1 MMKKIV
7 LIVLS
12 LLFPALAFASSP
24 SGTGLSF
31 APPPSDVSVIFLG
44 NIFGIVDGVL
54 HGTGSQIMGQ
64 MFGVFNSAVLALGG
78 IIIMYTLLVSTMNT
92 AHEGQMLGQKWS
104 SIWVPLRSTLGLAL
118 LIPKATGYCLMQ
130 VFVMWIV
137 VQGVGAADKVWGAA
151 LSYLNRGGVIVQTNM
166 TPFTLTSSAST
177 TVAQGASTILAGQVC
192 MLGLQTVLQ
201 NQQKQFQ
208 NSKQS
213 DSGPCAGSPS
223 QTMQDF
229 CNSQIPDFLSTVNAT
244 TVQSLNTN
252 NTTQNYSVPMPNFS
266 GGPFA
271 ILNGI
276 CGKITWAPLN
286 TSSINSINTLSQSDI
301 QTVQLSRAAAVQQM
315 YLDLATVAQ
324 IMVNNDPQLNP
335 PTMGTQGNPTTATEP
350 FGIPLLNTGG
360 PCTTVS
366 TNCTSWGAPTTATSA
381 LFSGTEFLGAISDY
395 NGIMLPT
402 LNLMQQAGNAQNA
415 SNLRAFIQQ
424 ANSQGWIMAGSYFF
438 NLAMLNASAINNANL
453 TDTNTGLDGSSF
465 DPSQPTSAFGSNGNI
480 GCSGNYA
487 NLCTW
492 LTGGIPNTTIIQ
504 QASNSVGNIITL
516 INGSGLMPTITP
528 PNFSPTSTQAIPIPG
543 ANTVFG
549 FANNSSMVNLPG
561 QPGLTPPQFAM
572 KFNIDINLGQ
582 FQLQSQD
589 FPCGSV
595 KILFF
600 SFCLGSLLGNIFY
613 NLIIKNLFNFFL
625 SMVAPIINAVIMSFL
640 AAPLLGIAQIFQQG
654 VAIIQQPTVNPVVA
668 LANMG
673 VNYINF
679 ANDLWVLLIGLSV
692 TTVMIPLFGIFIFP
706 LIALAM
712 PLLLSWMGVMV
723 GIGFIT
729 AYYIPFLPY
738 MIFTFGSIA
747 WLMAV
752 IEAMVAAPIV
762 ALGVTHPEGHEA
774 FGKGEQA
781 IMIILNVFLRP
792 AMMIIGYIAA
802 IALSYVSVWI
812 INAGFANAAA
822 FIQGTASGTQWNYS
836 AQNNLQSPSNWWQ
849 DTKSAGQGV
858 ANSVPTSGNN
868 WTGGTTSTGGAAG
881 QSAAQAAAQAAANNF
896 SSMNTGYSGWAGI
909 YGFFFA
915 VLIYTTMYLIVVQKA
930 FTLITILP
938 DRVLR
943 WIGGQPES
951 YGGEAAQWG
960 EKAEGKVEAGGK
972 ETSKAASSRD
982 SQLQGYAEKGVAK
995 LKGGSSKGKTDV
1007 GLGPDAGA
1015 S

>member
-7 LIVLS
+7 LIMLS
-12 LLFPALAFASSP
+12 LLFPALAFASS
-24 SGTGLSF
+24 STSTGSSLSF

-54 HGTGSQIMGQ
+54 HGTGSQIMGS

-118 LIPKATGYCLMQ
+118 LIPKGTGYCLMQ
-130 VFVMWIV
+130 IFVMWIV

-166 TPFTLTSSAST
+166 TPFSLTSNAST
-177 TVAQGASTILAGQVC
+177 SVAQGASTILAGQVC
-192 MLGLQTVLQ
+192 MLGLQSVLESY
-201 NQQKQFQ
+201 QKQFQ
-208 NSKQS
+208 TAKQNE
-213 DSGPCAGSPS
+213 SGPCANSPS
-223 QTMQDF
+223 GVMQDF
-229 CNSQIPDFLSTVNAT
+229 CNSQVPDFLSTVNAV
-244 TVQSLNTN
+244 TVQSTNTT
-252 NTTQNYSVPMPNFS
+252 NTTQNYSVQMPNFAS
-266 GGPFA
+266 GPYSF
-271 ILNGI
+271 LNGI
-276 CGKITWAPLN
+276 CGTITWAPFN
-286 TSSINSINTLSQSDI
+286 PSTISSISTLSQTDI
-301 QTVQLSRAAAVQQM
+301 QTAQLSRATAVQQM
-315 YLDLATVAQ
+315 YLDLSTVAQ
-324 IMVNNDPQLNP
+324 IMVNNDPELNQQQNTP
-335 PTMGTQGNPTTATEP
+335 PNNTPPTTATQP
-350 FGIPLLNTGG
+350 FGIPLLNSGT

-366 TNCTSWGAPTTATSA
+366 ASCTSWGAPTNNSSA
-381 LFSGTEFLGAISDY
+381 LFSGSEFLGAIADY

-402 LNLMQQAGNAQNA
+402 LNLMQQANNATNA
-415 SNLRAFIQQ
+415 NNLRSFIQQ
-424 ANSQGWIMAGSYFF
+424 ANSQGWILAGSYFF
-438 NLAMLNASAINNANL
+438 NLALLNASAINNANL
-453 TDTNTGLDGSSF
+453 TDSNTGLDGSSF
-465 DPSQPTSAFGSNGNI
+465 DASLPGSAFGSNGNL

-487 NLCTW
+487 NLCVW
-492 LTGGIPNTTIIQ
+492 LTGGIPSQ
-504 QASNSVGNIITL
+504 KLLKDASDSVANVISL
-516 INGSGLMPTITP
+516 INGSGVVPTLSTP
-528 PNFSPTSTQAIPIPG
+528 TFNATSTKAIPPPG

-549 FANNSSMVNLPG
+549 FVNNSSMVNLPG

-589 FPCGSV
+589 FPCGTV
-595 KILFF
+595 KIMFF
-600 SFCLGSLLGNIFY
+600 KFCLGSLLGNVFY

-625 SMVAPIINAVIMSFL
+625 SMVAPVINAVIMSFL
-640 AAPLLGIAQIFQQG
+640 AAPLLAIAQIFQQG

-822 FIQGTASGTQWNYS
+822 FIQGTATGLQWNYS
-836 AQNNLQSPSNWWQ
+836 AQNNLQNSSSWAQ
-849 DTKSAGQGV
+849 DMKNAGQAAGQ
-858 ANSVPTSGNN
+858 AFQGN
-868 WTGGTTSTGGAAG
+868 TASSGGAAG
-881 QSAAQAAAQAAANNF
+881 QAAANAAAQAAANNF
-896 SSMNTGYSGWAGI
+896 SSMSTGYSGWAGI

-972 ETSKAASSRD
+972 ETSKAMATRD
-982 SQLQGYAEKGVAK
+982 SQLQGYGEKGIAK
-995 LKGGSSKGKTDV
+995 LKGGASKGKTGV
-1007 GLGPDAGA
+1007 NLGPDSGP